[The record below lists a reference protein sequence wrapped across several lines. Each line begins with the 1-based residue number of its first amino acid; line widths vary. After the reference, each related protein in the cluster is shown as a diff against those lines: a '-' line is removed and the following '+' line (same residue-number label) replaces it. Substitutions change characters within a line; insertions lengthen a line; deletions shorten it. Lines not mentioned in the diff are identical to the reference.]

1 MMTLG
6 GSATLRGLESEIWG
20 PPGPW
25 ERTGSV
31 SENETLTSGEL
42 ARARA
47 RLLDTQREHA
57 RTLYGDHL
65 TSYAETPGF
74 AGRLEEE
81 VEACMGPVGE
91 AFGAGLSGDLEEDAF
106 WLAVD
111 SMLFQAEKPKV
122 SLAQR
127 YLKFQRNLPDQAR
140 DLLAEWVE
148 SQSGMRFFEV
158 TNSDGQTGSL
168 VELGTGRPYASVFP
182 RYGRWDESGLRRGDY
197 VAARL
202 LPVGDEWMPT
212 TQLHPFPKDERSEIL
227 AIAEE
232 LAANL
237 RGDVSSD

>member
-1 MMTLG
+1 MPA
-6 GSATLRGLESEIWG
+6 SD
-20 PPGPW
+20 
-25 ERTGSV
+25 
-31 SENETLTSGEL
+31 EL
-42 ARARA
+42 VRARA
-47 RLLDTQREHA
+47 RLRETQRDHA

-81 VEACMGPVGE
+81 IDACMGPVGE
-91 AFGAGLSGDLEEDAF
+91 VFGAGLSGDLEEDAF

-127 YLKFQRNLPDQAR
+127 YLKFQRSLPGQAR

-148 SQSGMRFFEV
+148 SQTGMRFFEV
-158 TNSDGQTGSL
+158 TRFDGQTGSL
-168 VELGTGRPYASVFP
+168 VELGTGETYASVFP
-182 RYGRWDESGLRRGDY
+182 RYGRWDESGLSRGDY

-212 TQLHPFPKDERSEIL
+212 TPLHAFPKEERSEIL

-232 LAANL
+232 LAVNL
-237 RGDVSSD
+237 RGE

>member
-1 MMTLG
+1 M
-6 GSATLRGLESEIWG
+6 
-20 PPGPW
+20 
-25 ERTGSV
+25 
-31 SENETLTSGEL
+31 SENETPTSDEL

-47 RLLDTQREHA
+47 SLRDTQREHA

-91 AFGAGLSGDLEEDAF
+91 VFGAGLSGDLEEDAF

-140 DLLAEWVE
+140 ALLAEWVKGE
-148 SQSGMRFFEV
+148 SGMRFFEA
-158 TNSDGQTGSL
+158 TQSGGQTGSL
-168 VELGTGRPYASVFP
+168 VELGTGRLYASVFP

-212 TQLHPFPKDERSEIL
+212 TPLHPFPKEEHSDIL
-227 AIAEE
+227 AITEE
-232 LAANL
+232 LAAGP
-237 RGDVSSD
+237 RADAASD